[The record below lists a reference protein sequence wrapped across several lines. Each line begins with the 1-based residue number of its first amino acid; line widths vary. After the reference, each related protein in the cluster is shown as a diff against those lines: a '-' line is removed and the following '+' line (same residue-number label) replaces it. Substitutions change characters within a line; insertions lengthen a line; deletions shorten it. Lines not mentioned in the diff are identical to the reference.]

1 MLAPVC
7 SLGRLEQAEI
17 KHLFAGVSQGA
28 TASSGCGVH
37 GLLFCSQVVCGYTSL
52 FALPPSFPPD
62 GEVWEWSEGVSHL
75 LQSQRHLLS
84 ADIQQCLLSLGAAQS
99 VVTRILQDPSDQG
112 CRIVSLSQSCVGVE
126 RTVFMSTL
134 AAAKENGA
142 VDAVP

>member
-1 MLAPVC
+1 M
-7 SLGRLEQAEI
+7 
-17 KHLFAGVSQGA
+17 
-28 TASSGCGVH
+28 
-37 GLLFCSQVVCGYTSL
+37 CGYTSL
-52 FALPPSFPPD
+52 FALTPSFPPD

-112 CRIVSLSQSCVGVE
+112 CRSVSLSLSCVAVE
-126 RTVFMSTL
+126 RTDVHVSTL
-134 AAAKENGA
+134 TAAKENRA